1 MRTTLFAIVCLA
13 IALETWA
20 QIDTVA
26 LQRLQFQIDTLQNS
40 TFLQQGMLGA
50 SVKNARTGIP
60 ILQYQSRKS
69 LSPASTMKL
78 LTTATAM
85 SVLGD
90 GFRFQT
96 TLEHDGE
103 IVNGVLKGNLYLR
116 GTGDPTLGSGRFSG
130 FLDVQELFARWVA
143 KIKEIGIKE
152 VQGSVIADATIFE
165 ENAPPDTWN
174 WNDMG
179 NYYGAGAAGLNINEN
194 SVKVIFKPN
203 KIGEPASVIR
213 TEPELPFIQLINHV
227 KTDKAGTGD
236 QVTIFSKPY
245 DRELLLEGF
254 VPFGV
259 GEFAVRGSIPD
270 PAYWLAYSFQKKLL
284 DSKITMCEEPTT
296 VFQIRRK
303 YVDYQPPKSNILD
316 FVYSPSLPEIIK
328 LCNFQSI
335 NLYAEALL
343 KTVGVKLGF
352 QNTTSDGVK
361 AQKQVWQSKGI
372 SLNGFR
378 PKDGSGLST
387 VSGITAENMT
397 DILAKMTNEPTFQ
410 PFYQSIPVLGQTGTV
425 RNLGRGTRA
434 EGNVHAKSG
443 SIEGVRCYAGYFTS
457 KSGELYCF
465 SFMLNR
471 YNAEAGNATKVLE
484 KLMVMLCDL

>member
-1 MRTTLFAIVCLA
+1 MKTTRLILFCFFIFSEAV
-13 IALETWA
+13 A
-20 QIDTVA
+20 QVDTLA
-26 LQRLQFQIDTLQNS
+26 LQRLQGQVDTLQNS
-40 TFLQQGMLGA
+40 TFLQYGMLGV
-50 SVKNARTGIP
+50 SVKVAKTGTP

-78 LTTATAM
+78 LTTATALT
-85 SVLGD
+85 VLGE
-90 GFRFQT
+90 GFRYQT

-103 IVNGVLKGNLYLR
+103 IVNGVLKGNLYIR
-116 GTGDPTLGSGRFSG
+116 GTGDPTLGSGRFKG
-130 FLDVQELFARWVA
+130 FLDMEELFARWVA

-179 NYYGAGAAGLNINEN
+179 NYYGAGAGGLNVNEN
-194 SVKVIFKPN
+194 SVKVIFKPS
-203 KIGEPASVIR
+203 KIGEPASVVR
-213 TEPELPFIQLINHV
+213 TEPELLHVELINHV

-254 VPFGV
+254 VPYGV
-259 GEFAVRGSIPD
+259 GEFAVRGAMPD
-270 PAYWLAYSFQKKLL
+270 PAYWLAYRFQEKLL
-284 DSKITMCEEPTT
+284 ESKITMCEEPTT
-296 VFQIRRK
+296 IFQIQRK
-303 YVDYQPPKSNILD
+303 YADYLSPKSSILD
-316 FVYSPSLPEIIK
+316 FVYSPSLSEIIK
-328 LCNFQSI
+328 QCNFQSI

-372 SLNGFR
+372 NLNGFL

-387 VSGITAENMT
+387 VSGVTADNMT
-397 DILAKMTNEPTFQ
+397 DILFKMANEPTFQ
-410 PFYQSIPVLGQTGTV
+410 AFYQSIPVLGQTGTV
-425 RNLGRGTRA
+425 RNLGKNTRA

-443 SIEGVRCYAGYFTS
+443 SIEGVRCYAGYFTA

-471 YNAEAGNATKVLE
+471 YNAEAGNATKALE
-484 KLMVMLCDL
+484 KLMIMLCDL